1 MMPGKIIDT
10 LAAAAPLPPRHH
22 CVLRLAIV
30 RTFDCALQ
38 PIHAALGELTML
50 RLFSRVPQFLHWSFL
65 KGAAMA
71 LYLKLQNSES
81 SLHKF
86 RQEIHQPLQT
96 TTYED
101 NLLTKGRKYS
111 F

>member
-1 MMPGKIIDT
+1 MPGKIIDT

-50 RLFSRVPQFLHWSFL
+50 
-65 KGAAMA
+65 
-71 LYLKLQNSES
+71 
-81 SLHKF
+81 
-86 RQEIHQPLQT
+86 
-96 TTYED
+96 
-101 NLLTKGRKYS
+101 
-111 F
+111 

>member
-1 MMPGKIIDT
+1 MPGKIIDT

-50 RLFSRVPQFLHWSFL
+50 GSLVEFLNFYIETFGKVLQW
-65 KGAAMA
+65 
-71 LYLKLQNSES
+71 LY
-81 SLHKF
+81 
-86 RQEIHQPLQT
+86 T
-96 TTYED
+96 
-101 NLLTKGRKYS
+101 
-111 F
+111 

>member
-1 MMPGKIIDT
+1 MPGKIIDT

-50 RLFSRVPQFLHWSFL
+50 RLFSRVPQFLH
-65 KGAAMA
+65 
-71 LYLKLQNSES
+71 
-81 SLHKF
+81 
-86 RQEIHQPLQT
+86 
-96 TTYED
+96 
-101 NLLTKGRKYS
+101 
-111 F
+111 